1 MKRLLISLLAAFAV
15 GGLSAQNI
23 DLPAP
28 QKTGGL
34 PLMEALAK
42 RATVRALDTKA
53 LAPQQIS
60 DLLWAAFGINR
71 PDGHRTAPSAR
82 NWQET
87 DLYLLLPSG
96 AYLYDA
102 PPHRLNQVGAE
113 DIRAAGG
120 GQSAP
125 AILLFVA
132 DLAKLGGSNIEGKKN
147 TANID
152 TGYISQNVY
161 LYCASAGLATGFRGS
176 ADRPALMAKLKLRED
191 QLIIGAQ
198 SVGYPKP

>member
-1 MKRLLISLLAAFAV
+1 MKRLLVSLLAVFAV
-15 GGLSAQNI
+15 GGLFAQNI

-28 QKTGGL
+28 HKTGGM

-53 LAPQQIS
+53 LSPQQLS

-82 NWQET
+82 NFQET

-96 AYLYDA
+96 SYVYDA
-102 PPHRLNQVGAE
+102 AQNRLNQVGAE
-113 DIRAAGG
+113 DIRTAGG
-120 GQSAP
+120 GQPAP
-125 AILLFVA
+125 AILIYVA
-132 DLAKLGGSNIEGKKN
+132 DLAKLGNGAIEGKKN

-152 TGYISQNVY
+152 AGYISQDVY

-176 ADRPALMAKLKLRED
+176 ADRTALATKLKLRED

>member
-1 MKRLLISLLAAFAV
+1 MKRLLISLLAVFAV

-34 PLMEALAK
+34 PLMDALAK
-42 RATVRALDTKA
+42 RATVRALDTKE
-53 LAPQQIS
+53 LTPQQLS

-96 AYLYDA
+96 AYVYDA
-102 PPHRLNQVGAE
+102 AKNRLNQVGVE
-113 DIRAAGG
+113 DIRTTGG
-120 GQSAP
+120 SQPAP
-125 AILLFVA
+125 AILVLVA
-132 DLAKLGGSNIEGKKN
+132 DLAKLGGGNVEGKKN
-147 TANID
+147 IANID
-152 TGYISQNVY
+152 AGYISQNVY
-161 LYCASAGLATGFRGS
+161 LYCASAGLATGFRAT
-176 ADRPALMAKLKLRED
+176 ADRPALTARLKLRED

>member
-1 MKRLLISLLAAFAV
+1 MKRLLISLLAVFAA
-15 GGLSAQNI
+15 GELFAQSI

-28 QKTGGL
+28 QKTGGM

-42 RATVRALDTKA
+42 RATVRALDTRA
-53 LAPQQIS
+53 LTPQQLS

-71 PDGHRTAPSAR
+71 PDGLRTAPSAR

-96 AYLYDA
+96 AYVYDA
-102 PPHRLNQVGAE
+102 AKNRLNQVGAE
-113 DIRAAGG
+113 DIRPAGG
-120 GQSAP
+120 GPGSP
-125 AILLFVA
+125 AILLYVA
-132 DLAKLGGSNIEGKKN
+132 DLAKLGSGAIEGKKN

-152 TGYISQNVY
+152 AGYISQNVY

-176 ADRPALMAKLKLRED
+176 ADRPALTAKLKLRED

>member
-1 MKRLLISLLAAFAV
+1 MKRLLISLLAVFAA
-15 GGLSAQNI
+15 GELFAQSI

-28 QKTGGL
+28 QKTGGM

-42 RATVRALDTKA
+42 RATVRALDTRV
-53 LAPQQIS
+53 LTPQQLS

-71 PDGHRTAPSAR
+71 PDGLRTAPSAR

-96 AYLYDA
+96 AYVYDA
-102 PPHRLNQVGAE
+102 AKNRLNQVGAE
-113 DIRAAGG
+113 DIRTAGG
-120 GQSAP
+120 GPGSP
-125 AILLFVA
+125 AILLYVA
-132 DLAKLGGSNIEGKKN
+132 DLAKLGSGAIEGKKN

-152 TGYISQNVY
+152 AGYISQNVY

-176 ADRPALMAKLKLRED
+176 ADRPALTAKLKLRED

>member
-15 GGLSAQNI
+15 GGLFAQNI

-42 RATVRALDTKA
+42 RATVRAMEAAELT
-53 LAPQQIS
+53 PQQLA

-71 PDGHRTAPSAR
+71 PDGRRTAPSAR

-87 DLYLLLPSG
+87 DLYVLLKSG
-96 AYLYDA
+96 AYVYDA
-102 PPHRLNQVGAE
+102 RDNRLNQVGAE

-120 GQSAP
+120 GPPAP
-125 AILLFVA
+125 AILIFVA
-132 DLAKLGGSNIEGKKN
+132 DLAKLGSGDVEGKKN

-152 TGYISQNVY
+152 AGYVSQNVY

-176 ADRPALMAKLKLRED
+176 ADRPALAAKLKLRAD

-198 SVGYPKP
+198 SVGHPKP

>member
-1 MKRLLISLLAAFAV
+1 MKRLLISLLAVFAA
-15 GGLSAQNI
+15 GELFAQNI

-28 QKTGGL
+28 QKTGGM

-42 RATVRALDTKA
+42 RATVRALDTRA
-53 LAPQQIS
+53 LTPQQLS

-71 PDGHRTAPSAR
+71 PDGGRTAPSAR

-96 AYLYDA
+96 AYVYDA
-102 PPHRLNQVGAE
+102 AKNRLNQVGAE
-113 DIRAAGG
+113 DIRPAGG
-120 GQSAP
+120 GPGSP
-125 AILLFVA
+125 AILLYVA
-132 DLAKLGGSNIEGKKN
+132 DLAKLGSGAIEGKKN

-152 TGYISQNVY
+152 AGYISQNVY

-176 ADRPALMAKLKLRED
+176 ADRPALTAKLKLRED